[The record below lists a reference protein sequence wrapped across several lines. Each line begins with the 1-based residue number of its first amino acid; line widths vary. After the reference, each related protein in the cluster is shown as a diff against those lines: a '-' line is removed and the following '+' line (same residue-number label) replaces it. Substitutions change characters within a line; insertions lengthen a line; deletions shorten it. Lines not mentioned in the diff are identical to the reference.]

1 MARKTGTRKTG
12 KRAAA
17 ARTATATRVYAV
29 PRTQERADA
38 TVHCPERPATVA
50 DVAARKMVSNPK
62 TDALLLPSLMEET
75 NGGGSIEQVPGFNV
89 FRAVT
94 AGFATRRVA
103 GPTTVLARP
112 DGGYFSEGGVQ
123 QPLLPQSP
131 PVIGSSAAK
140 PENVIGVDSR
150 VMVTDTSPVPWRCI
164 CHLEV
169 EYEFGP
175 TGFGTGFLIG
185 PKSVLTAAHVLDSPA
200 RNGTTRRRKAR
211 QVRVIPGRNGT
222 MAPYGFFVSPYSDC
236 KIPEQWLVNGDDQPD
251 RGWDF
256 AMIAIP
262 ETFSTEQR
270 PTAERLGYFGLKC
283 FTGSEEAKAN
293 MLFVNNAGY
302 PYEADK
308 AYGTLWYNAGRVRT
322 VEKTYIEYMVDTEG
336 GQSGSPVYY
345 YDKESNQ
352 RYVIAVHTTGD
363 FVNRGLRITQD
374 VFKTIKEW
382 VGR

>member
-1 MARKTGTRKTG
+1 MMARKAKNRP
-12 KRAAA
+12 A
-17 ARTATATRVYAV
+17 ARARRRVRANAGTPVRRAQRPITTIAV
-29 PRTQERADA
+29 M
-38 TVHCPERPATVA
+38 
-50 DVAARKMVSNPK
+50 ARKAVV
-62 TDALLLPSLMEET
+62 ALDNDPLALPSVMEET
-75 NGGGSIEQVPGFNV
+75 NGGGSIEPVPGFNV

-94 AGFATRRVA
+94 SGFETRRVA
-103 GPTTVLARP
+103 GPTTVMARP
-112 DGGYFSEGGVQ
+112 DGGFFSEGGVQ
-123 QPLLPQSP
+123 QPLLPP
-131 PVIGSSAAK
+131 PAVGSSASK

-175 TGFGTGFLIG
+175 VGFGTGFLIG
-185 PKSVLTAAHVLDSPA
+185 PRALLTAAHVLVSPS
-200 RNGTTRRRKAR
+200 RSDPSKRRTAR
-211 QVRVIPGRNGT
+211 QIRVIPGRNGT
-222 MAPYGFFVSPYSDC
+222 LAPYGFFVSKYSDC
-236 KIPEQWLVNGDDQPD
+236 KVPEQWLRDRDERPD
-251 RGWDF
+251 GSWDF
-256 AMIAIP
+256 AMIPIP
-262 ETFSTEQR
+262 GNFETEGL

-283 FTGSEEAKAN
+283 FSDSEASKAT

-308 AYGTLWYNAGRVRT
+308 AYGTLWYNAGRVRKM
-322 VEKTYIEYMVDTEG
+322 EKTYVEYMVDTEG

-363 FVNRGLRITQD
+363 FVNRGLRITEE
-374 VFKTIKEW
+374 VFATIKRW